1 MPLMLRA
8 LRSRRF
14 AFLALA
20 AFLLAQPAMGC
31 AALCLFQ
38 QHHGQHEMAGMGGS
52 AATGSTACH
61 TGVADADHHGP
72 LQALSPM
79 MPARAHVIAAVPS
92 EAVEPL
98 DLSPTLPPL
107 VSRTVEPPPPRLV

>member
-1 MPLMLRA
+1 MLQA

-20 AFLLAQPAMGC
+20 AFLLAQPAVGC
-31 AALCLFQ
+31 AALCLLQ
-38 QHHGQHEMAGMGGS
+38 RHHGQHEMAGMGGS

-61 TGVADADHHGP
+61 TGVADADHHSP
-72 LQALSPM
+72 VQALSPM
-79 MPARAHVIAAVPS
+79 VPAHGPVIAAVPTL
-92 EAVEPL
+92 AVEPV
-98 DLSPTLPPL
+98 DARPAFPPL